1 MLETQA
7 QIWKGSGFSIER
19 RAGAAISTVVF
30 KMSGPFTARD
40 MYGSLTPDALK
51 ALFEIPAGAT
61 SGKQIFDL
69 SSVPYMDSA
78 GLGMMVT
85 QLVRCQNNGVCMTAV
100 GVTPRV
106 LELFRI
112 TKVDG
117 LIPMAATVE
126 EAEAN

>member
-1 MLETQA
+1 M
-7 QIWKGSGFSIER
+7 
-19 RAGAAISTVVF
+19 VF
-30 KMSGPFTARD
+30 KLSGPFTARD
-40 MYGSLTPDALK
+40 MYGKLTPDALK
-51 ALFEIPAGAT
+51 TLFEIPAG
-61 SGKQIFDL
+61 SSINRQIFDL

-85 QLVRCQNNGVCMTAV
+85 QLVRCQNQGVKLTAV

-117 LIPMAATVE
+117 LIPMAATIEDAV
-126 EAEAN
+126 AN